1 MKKVVRDKI
10 PGIIR
15 KSGVKCR
22 VKKLS
27 DSRFLQELEK
37 KLGEEIREYKKSKNV
52 EEIVDIMEVIIAIA
66 KLRGA
71 SQKKLEQIRLKKL
84 KARGGFSKNLFL
96 VSIAKKTCMDTEN
109 G

>member
-1 MKKVVRDKI
+1 
-10 PGIIR
+10 
-15 KSGVKCR
+15 
-22 VKKLS
+22 
-27 DSRFLQELEK
+27 
-37 KLGEEIREYKKSKNV
+37 
-52 EEIVDIMEVIIAIA
+52 MEVIIAIA